1 MKRLLST
8 LLIVILATSA
18 SFAKK
23 VVDTKAKIDIDVSE
37 ITHDFGNI
45 QAPNAVKHEF
55 TLKNEGSAALVIVS
69 ASASCGCTSPKFS
82 PKPIQ
87 PGETG
92 KVEVTFTPRGRS
104 GEINEEVKLRL
115 QSANSSKSKRVG
127 LKLTGVVIPAK

>member
-1 MKRLLST
+1 MKRLLSAI
-8 LLIVILATSA
+8 LIAVMATSA
-18 SFAKK
+18 TFAKK
-23 VVDTKAKIDIDVSE
+23 IVDTNAKIDIDVSE

-45 QAPNAVKHEF
+45 QAPNSVKHTF
-55 TLKNEGSAALVIVS
+55 TVKNDGSAALVIVS

-87 PGETG
+87 PGESGT
-92 KVEVTFTPRGRS
+92 VEVTFTPRGRS

-115 QSANSSKSKRVG
+115 QSANSKKSKRVG